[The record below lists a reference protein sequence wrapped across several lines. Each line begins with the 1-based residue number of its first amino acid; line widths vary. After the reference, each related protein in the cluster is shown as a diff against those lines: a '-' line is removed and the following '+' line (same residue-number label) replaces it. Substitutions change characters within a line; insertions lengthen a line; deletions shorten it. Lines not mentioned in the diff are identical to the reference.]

1 MFVPESEF
9 GVYLPDLDVCA
20 KGVQSKDTWKS
31 SSVSARTLATFR
43 LHSIRTAR
51 RSQSTHAWNPARFYA
66 RRNQSSRISAS
77 AESWLNSNLR
87 PVRYHDSTT
96 KSPIGQPSA
105 EFVSVFPNSMEAERE
120 RLADFI
126 LKNAVVQSD
135 KAAEFEFRA
144 IEGGGD
150 VVQYA

>member
-1 MFVPESEF
+1 
-9 GVYLPDLDVCA
+9 
-20 KGVQSKDTWKS
+20 
-31 SSVSARTLATFR
+31 
-43 LHSIRTAR
+43 
-51 RSQSTHAWNPARFYA
+51 
-66 RRNQSSRISAS
+66 
-77 AESWLNSNLR
+77 
-87 PVRYHDSTT
+87 
-96 KSPIGQPSA
+96 
-105 EFVSVFPNSMEAERE
+105 MEAERE